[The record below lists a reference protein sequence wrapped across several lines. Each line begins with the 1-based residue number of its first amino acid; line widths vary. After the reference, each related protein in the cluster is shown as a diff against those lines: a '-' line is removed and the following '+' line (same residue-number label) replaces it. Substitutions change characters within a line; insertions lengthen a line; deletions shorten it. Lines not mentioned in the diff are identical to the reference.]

1 MNPCFKF
8 LFPLLCVFTLSS
20 CSNDLEVLADYKE
33 SAAIYGLL
41 DPNLSMQFI
50 KINKVFT
57 NVNAKATD
65 VAKIAD
71 SLYFDTIAPELVEN
85 GTGRRI
91 PLYKANILLKDSGT
105 FANAPNY
112 LYVTN
117 ERIYSN
123 QTYRIELRL
132 PNTGTLVTAETNM
145 VNTPFFQ
152 LPVNF
157 GQRVFSVQPVG
168 TIPVSFQSPQKGKIF
183 DAFFYFNYIEVD
195 KADTNIKTLKTIEW
209 KILRS
214 YRTLTDKGGEF
225 VLQRIPGILFYD
237 LLLSSI
243 PKNNNVIRRF
253 TECELALVSG
263 NLELDTYIQA
273 SVPSI
278 GIVQKQS
285 DYSNI
290 TNGVGLLASRNTL
303 YLNQITISDITKI
316 ILTTD
321 DKYIPLGFVR

>member
-8 LFPLLCVFTLSS
+8 FFPLLCVFTISS

-41 DPNLSMQFI
+41 DPNMSIQFI

-57 NVNAKATD
+57 NVNAKASD

-105 FANAPNY
+105 FASAPNY
-112 LYVTN
+112 LYVTK

-123 QTYRIELRL
+123 QTYRFELRL

-183 DAFFYFNYIEVD
+183 DAYFYFNYIEVD
-195 KADTNIKTLKTIEW
+195 KADTNIKTLKTIQW

-237 LLLSSI
+237 LILSSI

-253 TECELALVSG
+253 TECELVLVSG

-285 DYSNI
+285 DYSNV
-290 TNGVGLLASRNTL
+290 TNGIGLFGSRNTL
-303 YLNQITISDITKI
+303 YLNQITISEITKI

-321 DKYIPLGFVR
+321 DNYLSLGFVR

>member
-8 LFPLLCVFTLSS
+8 LFPLLCVFTISS

-33 SAAIYGLL
+33 TAAIYGLL
-41 DPNLSMQFI
+41 DPNSSIQFI

-71 SLYFDTIAPELVEN
+71 SLYFDSIAPELIEN
-85 GTGRRI
+85 NTGRRI
-91 PLYKANILLKDSGT
+91 PLFKANILLKDSGL
-105 FANAPNY
+105 FASSPNY

-117 ERIYSN
+117 ERVYSN
-123 QTYRIELRL
+123 QTYRFEMRL
-132 PNTGTLVTAETNM
+132 PNTGKLVTAQTNM

-168 TIPVSFQSPQKGKIF
+168 TIPISFQSPQKGKIF
-183 DAFFYFNYIEVD
+183 DAFFFFNYIEVD
-195 KADTNIKTLKTIEW
+195 KADTNIKTLKSIEW

-237 LLLSSI
+237 LLKNSI
-243 PKNNNVIRRF
+243 PVNNNIIRRF
-253 TECELALVSG
+253 TKCELALISG

-290 TNGVGLLASRNTL
+290 GNGIGLFGSRNTL
-303 YLNQITISDITKI
+303 YLDQITISDITKI
-316 ILTTD
+316 VLTTD
-321 DKYIPLGFVR
+321 DNYRQLGFVR